1 MPCIFCM
8 AALAVAAVTIVPAL
22 LDQMEGRLMGISTDL
37 TRTAESDSMVQW
49 NGTFAFQ
56 DSTGHAR
63 TAAAQITL
71 YKASSRA
78 RIQVMTHQLDPR
90 SNELLEDTIANA
102 LGATIVSRHVPDQFE
117 PEGEHEHASGDEI
130 RVPTPPQSE
139 APLGQ

>member
-8 AALAVAAVTIVPAL
+8 AALAVAAATIVPAL
-22 LDQMEGRLMGISTDL
+22 LDQMEARWRGISTDL

-49 NGTFAFQ
+49 NGSFAFQ
-56 DSTGHAR
+56 DSTGHPR

-90 SNELLEDTIANA
+90 SNELLEDRIAK
-102 LGATIVSRHVPDQFE
+102 E
-117 PEGEHEHASGDEI
+117 
-130 RVPTPPQSE
+130 
-139 APLGQ
+139 